1 MSRIRFTDAADV
13 FAAFPMLEHFATRP
27 NAPRPPLDYVRD
39 LMGAPPPSAALAFL
53 AHLLPRR
60 EAIWWGCQCVSAIS
74 PARDPGLQLAQRW
87 VRDPDEALR
96 REALAYSQ
104 ASDLKRPDTW
114 LARAV
119 GYSGG
124 SLLAPDQ
131 PPTAPPPDACAQAVN
146 AAAVLAATA
155 APARAVLP
163 WIKAFAEA
171 GIRFAQGEEARVVA
185 PALPLNELGAE
196 GLR

>member
-1 MSRIRFTDAADV
+1 MNRIRFTDAADV
-13 FAAFPMLEHFATRP
+13 FAAYPQLEHFAQRP
-27 NAPRPPLDYVRD
+27 TVPRAPLDYVRD
-39 LMGAPPPSAALAFL
+39 LMNSPPPPAALAFL

-60 EAIWWGCQCVSAIS
+60 EAIWWGRQCVSAIS
-74 PARDPGLQLAQRW
+74 PAPEPGVQLAQRW

-104 ASDLKRPDTW
+104 ASDLKAPGAW

-131 PPTAPPPDACAQAVN
+131 PVTLPAPDACAQAVN
-146 AAAVLAATA
+146 AALVLAATA
-155 APARAVLP
+155 APATAVLP
-163 WIKAFAEA
+163 WIRAFAEA
-171 GIRFAQGEEARVVA
+171 GIRFAQGEEARVVP
-185 PALPLNELGAE
+185 PARL
-196 GLR
+196 